1 MLWFD
6 KKSIFKV
13 HTRFLESMKLQDCQ
27 YGFPKKNGNF
37 NVSQFFFMFCF
48 FRKKKIEDEKRN
60 NRFFSF
66 CLYLVLGIYNHFCW
80 KLLIINYWKSLKK
93 KFFFFFKLPFFK
105 EDCAEDTAELL
116 IIIKS
121 RKFGK
126 IKGKYFFSCSFGFFN
141 KTWLKLISRF
151 LKFTGVY

>member
-1 MLWFD
+1 MVFQR
-6 KKSIFKV
+6 KMGI
-13 HTRFLESMKLQDCQ
+13 SM
-27 YGFPKKNGNF
+27 FRNF
-37 NVSQFFFMFCF
+37 FSCFVFFA
-48 FRKKKIEDEKRN
+48 KKKIEDEKRN

-80 KLLIINYWKSLKK
+80 KLLIINYWKSFKK
-93 KFFFFFKLPFFK
+93 ISFFFFKLPFFK